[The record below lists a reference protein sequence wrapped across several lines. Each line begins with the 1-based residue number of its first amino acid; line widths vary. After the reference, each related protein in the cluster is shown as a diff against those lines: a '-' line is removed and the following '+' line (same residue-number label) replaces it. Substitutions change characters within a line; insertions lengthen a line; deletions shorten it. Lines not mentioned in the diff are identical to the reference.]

1 MFLPE
6 SFHEVPQ
13 VHMAKVRGK
22 GAVAKVI
29 RGKGFFRGKCY
40 GKTHSSRFA
49 LNLCH
54 GFATETF
61 AITFATTFATGT
73 FAITFAICTCGT

>member
-1 MFLPE
+1 MRCRRCIWQRF
-6 SFHEVPQ
+6 V
-13 VHMAKVRGK
+13 AKVPWQ
-22 GAVAKVI
+22 KVI